1 LFFSFLFSFLFPSLW
16 FADYFDRT
24 LTELHLLELRL
35 ETNKQTPKNI
45 QVIRTAVL
53 YTGIRCVEEK
63 ANQEPKQTEKRK
75 NEKKQEKKNKKM

>member
-1 LFFSFLFSFLFPSLW
+1 
-16 FADYFDRT
+16 
-24 LTELHLLELRL
+24 L

-53 YTGIRCVEEK
+53 YTGIRCVEE

-75 NEKKQEKKNKKM
+75 NEKKQEKKNKKI

>member
-1 LFFSFLFSFLFPSLW
+1 
-16 FADYFDRT
+16 
-24 LTELHLLELRL
+24 L

-75 NEKKQEKKNKKM
+75 NEKKQEKKNKKI